1 MEGFDQMD
9 LQTLRDACKAN
20 GLPTSGTKL
29 DCFHRLLSGAGDGRK
44 KKAKAA
50 DAPKA
55 ATDDSTSTSP
65 PSPGFIA
72 KEYAALKEAGI
83 DEEEEINN
91 IINMRWKKMQALKIS
106 SAAQP
111 EGDDVEEEE
120 AEQPAYIKIPLKLTS
135 EQAATSNYIFVSGPD
150 DENHY
155 LYKKAPAAADK
166 PAGKAVAK
174 PAMSKAAAPKVAA
187 SKAAAAKTFKTFTS
201 PSKKRKEPEPE
212 AEPEPFSPD
221 DPAFQ
226 QAAIQFCM
234 KQMKSRV
241 MAKVK
246 AKRLKKENLFDF
258 ILAFDAGTKGTTDE
272 VVDTFIEQ
280 SLCETDEED
289 DEE

>member
-1 MEGFDQMD
+1 MECLDSVD

-29 DCFHRLLSGAGDGRK
+29 DCFHRLQSGVGDGRK
-44 KKAKAA
+44 NKKGKAA
-50 DAPKA
+50 AGATKGT
-55 ATDDSTSTSP
+55 TDDDTSTSP
-65 PSPGFIA
+65 PSPSFVA

-83 DEEEEINN
+83 DEEEEIEN
-91 IINMRWKKMQALKIS
+91 IINMRWKKMQALKM
-106 SAAQP
+106 AHEA
-111 EGDDVEEEE
+111 EADVEEEE
-120 AEQPAYIKIPLKLTS
+120 EDSSAFIKIPLKLTS

-150 DENHY
+150 DENNY
-155 LYKKAPAAADK
+155 LYKKAPAADK
-166 PAGKAVAK
+166 PAKPAVA
-174 PAMSKAAAPKVAA
+174 KAAAPKAA
-187 SKAAAAKTFKTFTS
+187 PKPAIKADVAKTS
-201 PSKKRKEPEPE
+201 PVMAPIASANKKRKEPEPL
-212 AEPEPFSPD
+212 SHD

-241 MAKVK
+241 MAKIK

-258 ILAFDAGTKGTTDE
+258 IVAFDAGTKGSTDD

-280 SLCETDEED
+280 SLCETDDE